1 MEYNKKDFFIIFD
14 TNTLFHSYDKRGDFT
29 SFYFNKTF
37 DNIVEMVAKL
47 DIYSYVTLVVPTTVW
62 NEMTEHIIEAHS
74 EKLKNFENSFAKHIF
89 PDFDVVKK
97 DIGDYSLYISPI
109 IDKYRKNL
117 ASDITKVI
125 EMPIAG
131 PHRYDSIVQRAF
143 QKLPPFGGKEKK
155 SDKGFKDALLWESIL
170 DFTTQH
176 INSEIIF
183 YSKDNIFGDFLLEE
197 FKQIFPDTGF
207 CLCKNEDEIKQKL
220 ENWAK
225 GIDIYSYQPLD
236 NYIEEKPLIDWINSK
251 DFLDQLTE
259 QCTELTIKN
268 RLMKNST
275 ISLSNYSNIQHYAS
289 DQFGTQ
295 YTLDATLQIVYT
307 LNGGAFVSEN
317 IAVQITIQNLLEE
330 TFVIEDVSMQD
341 EY

>member
-47 DIYSYVTLVVPTTVW
+47 DIYSYVTLVIPTTVW

-97 DIGDYSLYISPI
+97 DIGDYSSYIFPI

-131 PHRYDSIVQRAF
+131 SHRYDSIVQRAF
-143 QKLPPFGGKEKK
+143 KKLPPFGGKEKK
-155 SDKGFKDALLWESIL
+155 SDKGFKDALL
-170 DFTTQH
+170 
-176 INSEIIF
+176 
-183 YSKDNIFGDFLLEE
+183 YGK
-197 FKQIFPDTGF
+197 
-207 CLCKNEDEIKQKL
+207 
-220 ENWAK
+220 
-225 GIDIYSYQPLD
+225 
-236 NYIEEKPLIDWINSK
+236 
-251 DFLDQLTE
+251 
-259 QCTELTIKN
+259 
-268 RLMKNST
+268 
-275 ISLSNYSNIQHYAS
+275 
-289 DQFGTQ
+289 
-295 YTLDATLQIVYT
+295 
-307 LNGGAFVSEN
+307 VS
-317 IAVQITIQNLLEE
+317 
-330 TFVIEDVSMQD
+330 
-341 EY
+341 